1 MAIEIRSFELKE
13 ERTSL
18 PTPKQFRVERNPS
31 YFASLV
37 TGCFSPILHLPQIV
51 FYTILWP
58 FIMAIFRAIIFI
70 GLSMFAGITGRAS
83 GYRTVEYVERKQTQ
97 SERQAIV
104 NEMLRG
110 TGFRAVPIEK
120 GTFEGTSE
128 EASKP

>member
-13 ERTSL
+13 ERTIL
-18 PTPKQFRVERNPS
+18 PTPKQFRVERNPN
-31 YFASLV
+31 YLASLV

-58 FIMAIFRAIIFI
+58 IVVAIFQAIVFI

-83 GYRTVEYVERKQTQ
+83 GYRTIEYVERKQTQ
-97 SERQAIV
+97 AERQEILNGV
-104 NEMLRG
+104 LKG